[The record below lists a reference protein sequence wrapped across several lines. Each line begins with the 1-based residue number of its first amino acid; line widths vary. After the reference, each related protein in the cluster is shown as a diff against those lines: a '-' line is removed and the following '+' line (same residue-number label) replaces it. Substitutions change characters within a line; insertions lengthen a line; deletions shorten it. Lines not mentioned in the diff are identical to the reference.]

1 MKVTELK
8 INRPTIT
15 PSELPFDSINMDLI
29 MALGAKCHHLKYLNI
44 EKIRF
49 CSEADRD
56 IFTSL
61 AETLIRESTE
71 LTTIWLWGLS
81 ESAEHGA
88 RILAALHSNEPLLR
102 RITNLNL
109 SRNAGWWQDS

>member
-1 MKVTELK
+1 M
-8 INRPTIT
+8 
-15 PSELPFDSINMDLI
+15 LPEDSISLDSM
-29 MALGAKCHHLKYLNI
+29 MALGAKCHHLKYLFI

-81 ESAEHGA
+81 ESAQHGG
-88 RILAALHSNEPLLR
+88 RILAALHSNERLLR

-109 SRNAGWWQDS
+109 SRNTGWWSDG